1 MVSLASYIFMRHI
14 SAFGLTAFLL
24 FTALFSHAQELRT
37 VEGKVV
43 DTAQAAVARASVA
56 LFYETPGDTLR
67 MLTNTQG
74 EFRFTQVK
82 NRPFTVRVSFTGFT
96 EVEKKVTDANTLKI
110 NVGSLPLLPS
120 YMNMQEIVITTPPV
134 LIKEDTV
141 EFKADSFKTKPNAL
155 VEDLLK
161 KLPGVAVD
169 KDGNVTAQGKQ
180 VTRVKV
186 NGKDFFSGNVQTATR
201 ELSADMIDKVQVI
214 DDYGDQSNFTGIR
227 DGEPEKVLN
236 LQLKKDKN
244 KGMFGR
250 ITAGG
255 GTQDRYQINGNVNL
269 FQNNTQFSLFGNSNN
284 INASLFNRDG
294 GGGGGFSGGG
304 GRGFAVA
311 VGGGGGGNA
320 GGQDGISTTQ
330 SLGANFRH
338 DFEKSKGSSVYGSYT
353 LTDRVTDG
361 LRDVNQQNLA
371 TATKF
376 IDNRNTVFQNS
387 SKTHRLNLNLEYN
400 IDSFNYIK
408 IIPQFSYSESD
419 NRNAVVFDQFND
431 KGIRSQLGNSGDTTG
446 SRSPDLNLNVLY
458 NHKFQKRGRNLS
470 INTNLSSSRN
480 QNDRNSFNYTEF
492 FLPFVRTQITDQVR
506 GQDNKSSSIN
516 TRVVY
521 TEPIVK
527 DRYMDLSYSFRNNYV
542 LNDGETFDLRTG
554 VPVFV
559 PNLSNAF
566 ENDFTEQR
574 IGASIR
580 TVKKKYNYTLGAT
593 ALPVV
598 LKGYSLTKDSA
609 YQPQRR
615 VNMLPIARFQYNF
628 TRTKGLNFNY
638 QGNVQNPS
646 FTQLQPIL
654 DNSNPQN
661 QSVGNPN
668 LKPAVQHSMN
678 GTFNNFNFSSGRTLF
693 LGINGSLI
701 QNQIT
706 NNVIWLGNTG
716 ARLTRPEN
724 VNGFYRMTGFYN
736 WSKPFQNRT
745 YVFSLNGAVNYTNDV
760 ALVDSARNI
769 GKDLVFSQGFNFEYN
784 LKEWFEFDMGARYSN
799 QTTRY
804 SLRPEQNYNFGSWV
818 LTSNSRADL
827 PGGIIFRYDLQHV
840 INIGLASG
848 VNGNV
853 TLLNGSLEKTVFKK
867 KNGFI
872 RLSGFDIL
880 NQNKNISRTVSA
892 NFITDT
898 RVNRLTRYFMLT
910 FTYRLNRFGGQ
921 NTTGS
926 QTQGSEIR
934 MRSF

>member
-1 MVSLASYIFMRHI
+1 MRHI

>member
-1 MVSLASYIFMRHI
+1 MRHI

-82 NRPFTVRVSFTGFT
+82 NRPFTVRVSFTGFI

>member
-1 MVSLASYIFMRHI
+1 MRHI
-14 SAFGLTAFLL
+14 SALGLTAFLL

-37 VEGKVV
+37 VEGKAV
-43 DTAQAAVARASVA
+43 DTAQAAVARASVV

-96 EVEKKVTDANTLKI
+96 EVEKKITDANTLKI
-110 NVGSLPLLPS
+110 NVGSLPLFPS
-120 YMNMQEIVITTPPV
+120 YQNMQEIVITTPPV

-284 INASLFNRDG
+284 VNASLFSRD

-353 LTDRVTDG
+353 LTDRMTDG

-376 IDNRNTVFQNS
+376 IDNRNTVFRNS

-408 IIPQFSYSESD
+408 VIPQFSYSESD

-431 KGIRSQLGNSGDTTG
+431 KGIKSQLGNSGDTTG

-542 LNDGETFDLRTG
+542 LNDGETFDMRTG

-661 QSVGNPN
+661 QSVGNPA

-693 LGINGSLI
+693 LGINGSVI

-724 VNGFYRMTGFYN
+724 VNGYYRMTGFYN

-784 LKEWFEFDMGARYSN
+784 LKEWFEFDLGARYSN

-926 QTQGSEIR
+926 QSQGSEIR

>member
-1 MVSLASYIFMRHI
+1 
-14 SAFGLTAFLL
+14 
-24 FTALFSHAQELRT
+24 
-37 VEGKVV
+37 
-43 DTAQAAVARASVA
+43 
-56 LFYETPGDTLR
+56 
-67 MLTNTQG
+67 
-74 EFRFTQVK
+74 
-82 NRPFTVRVSFTGFT
+82 
-96 EVEKKVTDANTLKI
+96 
-110 NVGSLPLLPS
+110 
-120 YMNMQEIVITTPPV
+120 
-134 LIKEDTV
+134 
-141 EFKADSFKTKPNAL
+141 
-155 VEDLLK
+155 
-161 KLPGVAVD
+161 
-169 KDGNVTAQGKQ
+169 
-180 VTRVKV
+180 
-186 NGKDFFSGNVQTATR
+186 
-201 ELSADMIDKVQVI
+201 
-214 DDYGDQSNFTGIR
+214 
-227 DGEPEKVLN
+227 
-236 LQLKKDKN
+236 LKKDKN

-250 ITAGG
+250 LTAGG
-255 GTQDRYQINGNVNL
+255 GTDDRYQINGNVNI

-284 INASLFNRDG
+284 VNASLFSRD

-304 GRGFAVA
+304 GRGFTVA
-311 VGGGGGGNA
+311 AGGGGNS
-320 GGQDGISTTQ
+320 GGQDGISTTN
-330 SLGANFRH
+330 SIGANFRH

-371 TATKF
+371 TAIKF
-376 IDNRNTVFQNS
+376 IDTRNTIFRNNA
-387 SKTHRLNLNLEYN
+387 KTHRFNLNLEYN

-408 IIPQFSYSESD
+408 IIPRFSMSETD
-419 NRNAVVFDQFND
+419 NRNAVVFDQFTD
-431 KGIRSQLGNSGDTTG
+431 KGVQSQDGNSGDTTM
-446 SRSPDLNLNVLY
+446 SRSPDMDLNILY
-458 NHKFQKRGRNLS
+458 NHKFRKRGRNIS
-470 INTNLSSSRN
+470 INANVSASRN

-492 FLPFVRTQITDQVR
+492 FLPFTRTQLTDQLR
-506 GQDNKSSSIN
+506 SQDNKSSSVN

-527 DRYMDLSYSFRNNYV
+527 DRYLDLSYNFRNNYV
-542 LNDGETFDLRTG
+542 LNDGETFDMGTG
-554 VPVFV
+554 VPVFNT
-559 PNLSNAF
+559 NLSNAF

-574 IGASIR
+574 IGASVR

-661 QSVGNPN
+661 QSVGNPT

-678 GTFNNFNFSSGRTLF
+678 STFNNFNFSSGRTLF
-693 LGINGSLI
+693 VGINGSVI

-784 LKEWFEFDMGARYSN
+784 LKEWFEFDLGARYSN

-853 TLLNGSLEKTVFKK
+853 TLLNGSLEKTIFKK

-880 NQNKNISRTVSA
+880 NQNKNISRTVNA

-898 RVNRLTRYFMLT
+898 RVNRLTRYYMLT
-910 FTYRLNRFGGQ
+910 FTYRLNRFGGKS
-921 NTTGS
+921 TSGS
-926 QTQGSEIR
+926 QTQGSEMR

>member
-1 MVSLASYIFMRHI
+1 MRHI

-82 NRPFTVRVSFTGFT
+82 NRPFTVRVSFTGFI

-376 IDNRNTVFQNS
+376 IDNRNTIFQNS

-492 FLPFVRTQITDQVR
+492 FLPFARTQITDQVR

-516 TRVVY
+516 TRLVY

>member
-1 MVSLASYIFMRHI
+1 MVTLASYYIMRYTFLSI
-14 SAFGLTAFLL
+14 LMVFSLFLTV
-24 FTALFSHAQELRT
+24 SAQELRT

-43 DTAQAAVARASVA
+43 DTARSAVTNASIL
-56 LFYETPGDTLR
+56 LFYETPGDTLKTISNS
-67 MLTNTQG
+67 LG

-96 EVEKKVTDANTLKI
+96 QVEKKVDDVASGKI
-110 NVGSLPLLPS
+110 NVGSLPLFPS
-120 YMNMQEIVITTPPV
+120 YASLQEIIVSSPTIQV
-134 LIKEDTV
+134 KEDTIDY
-141 EFKADSFKTKPNAL
+141 KADSFKVKPNAM

-161 KLPGVAVD
+161 KLPGVSVD

-214 DDYGDQSNFTGIR
+214 DDYGDQSNFSGIR
-227 DGEPEKVLN
+227 DGEPEKILN

-255 GTQDRYQINGNVNL
+255 GDQDRYQVNGNVNL
-269 FQNNTQFSLFGNSNN
+269 FQNNTQLSLFGNSNN
-284 INASLFNRDG
+284 VNASLFSRDG
-294 GGGGGFSGGG
+294 GGGSGGGG
-304 GRGFAVA
+304 GRGFAINL
-311 VGGGGGGNA
+311 GGGGSGGNL
-320 GGQDGISTTQ
+320 GGSDGISTTN
-330 SLGANFRH
+330 SIGANFRH
-338 DFEKSKGSSVYGSYT
+338 DFEKSKGSSFYGSYT
-353 LTDRVTDG
+353 LSDRLTEGIRNVT
-361 LRDVNQQNLA
+361 QQNLA
-371 TATKF
+371 TNNKF
-376 IDNRNTVFQNS
+376 IDNRNTIFSNT
-387 SKTHRLNLNLEYN
+387 SKTHRANLNLEYN

-408 IIPQFSYSESD
+408 INPQFSFSD
-419 NRNAVVFDQFND
+419 NTNRNGVDFNQFND
-431 KGIRSQLGNSGDTTG
+431 KGIQSQIGNSGDTTF
-446 SRSPDLNLNVLY
+446 SSSPDLNLNVLY

-470 INTNLSSSRN
+470 VNVNYSSARN
-480 QNDRNSFNYTEF
+480 ENDRNSFNYTEF
-492 FLPFVRTQITDQVR
+492 FLPFRRTLITDQLR
-506 GQDNKSSSIN
+506 AQENKSYSIN
-516 TRVVY
+516 TRAIY
-521 TEPIVK
+521 TEPIAK
-527 DRYMDLSYSFRNNYV
+527 DRYLDLSYNFRNNYV
-542 LNDGETFDLRTG
+542 LNDGTTFDMGTG
-554 VPVFV
+554 IPILNT
-559 PNLSNAF
+559 NLTNAY
-566 ENDFTEQR
+566 ENDFFEQR

-593 ALPVV
+593 ALPVI
-598 LKGYSLTKDSA
+598 LEGYSITKDSA
-609 YQPQRR
+609 YKTQKR

-646 FTQLQPIL
+646 FSQLQPIL

-661 QSVGNPN
+661 QSVGNPA
-668 LKPAVQHSMN
+668 LRPAVQHNLN

-693 LGINGSLI
+693 LGLNGSII

-736 WSKPFQNRT
+736 YSKPFQNRT
-745 YVFSLNGAVNYTNDV
+745 YVLSLNGAVNYTNDV

-769 GKDLVFSQGFNFEYN
+769 GKDLVFSQGFNFEFN
-784 LKEWFEFDMGARYSN
+784 LKEWFEWDFGVRYSN
-799 QTTRY
+799 QTTKY
-804 SLRPEQNYNFGSWV
+804 SLRPEQNYTFGTWV

-853 TLLNGSLEKTVFKK
+853 TLLNGSLEKTIFKK
-867 KNGFI
+867 QNGFI

-880 NQNKNISRTVSA
+880 NQNKNISRNVSA

-921 NTTGS
+921 NSSGS
-926 QTQGSEIR
+926 TQRDTQIR
-934 MRSF
+934 MSSF

>member
-1 MVSLASYIFMRHI
+1 MVILASYTFMRHI

-24 FTALFSHAQELRT
+24 LTALFSHAQELRT

-43 DTAQAAVARASVA
+43 DTAQAAVPRASVV

-67 MLTNTQG
+67 MLSNTQG

-82 NRPFTVRVSFTGFT
+82 NRSFTVRVSFSGYT
-96 EVEKKVTDANTLKI
+96 EVEKKVTDATTLKI
-110 NVGSLPLLPS
+110 NVGALPLLPS
-120 YMNMQEIVITTPPV
+120 YTNMQEIVITTPPV

-141 EFKADSFKTKPNAL
+141 EFRADSFRTKPNAM

-161 KLPGVAVD
+161 KLPGMSVD

-255 GTQDRYQINGNVNL
+255 GTQDRYQINGNVNI

-284 INASLFNRDG
+284 VNASLFSRD

-304 GRGFAVA
+304 GRGFTVA
-311 VGGGGGGNA
+311 VGGGGGNS
-320 GGQDGISTTQ
+320 GGQDGISTTN
-330 SLGANFRH
+330 SIGANFRH
-338 DFEKSKGSSVYGSYT
+338 DFEKSKGSSFYGSYT

-371 TATKF
+371 TAIKF
-376 IDNRNTVFQNS
+376 IDTRNTIFRNN
-387 SKTHRLNLNLEYN
+387 SKTHRVNLNLEYN

-408 IIPQFSYSESD
+408 IIPRFSMAETN
-419 NRNAVVFDQFND
+419 NRNAVVFDQFTD
-431 KGIRSQLGNSGDTTG
+431 KGVQSQLGNSGDTTMA
-446 SRSPDLNLNVLY
+446 RSPDMDVNILY
-458 NHKFQKRGRNLS
+458 NHKFRKRGRNLS

-492 FLPFVRTQITDQVR
+492 FLPFARTQITDQVR
-506 GQDNKSSSIN
+506 GQDNKSNSIN

-527 DRYMDLSYSFRNNYV
+527 DRYMDLSYSYRNNYV

-693 LGINGSLI
+693 LGINGSVI

-706 NNVIWLGNTG
+706 NNVMWLGNTG

-784 LKEWFEFDMGARYSN
+784 LKEWFELDLGARYSN
-799 QTTRY
+799 QTTQY

-880 NQNKNISRTVSA
+880 NQNKNISRSVSA

-921 NTTGS
+921 NTSGS
-926 QTQGSEIR
+926 QTQGSEMR